1 MGSRKFPHFWV
12 LTLTNGFHYFYVIV
26 KNPPK
31 MKKNTTLVDAIFQRI
46 GLKKR
51 KKSKEMRN
59 YTILVDSFKR
69 KVYSQ

>member
-1 MGSRKFPHFWV
+1 
-12 LTLTNGFHYFYVIV
+12 
-26 KNPPK
+26 
-31 MKKNTTLVDAIFQRI
+31 MKKNTTLIDALLYRV

-59 YTILVDSFKR
+59 YTILVDSFRR